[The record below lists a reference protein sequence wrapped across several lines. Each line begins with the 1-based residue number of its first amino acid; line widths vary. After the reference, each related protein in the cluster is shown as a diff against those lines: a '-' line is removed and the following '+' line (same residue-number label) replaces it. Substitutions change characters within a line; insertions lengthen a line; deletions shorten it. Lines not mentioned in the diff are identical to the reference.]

1 MLKEN
6 SNNVNYEVYEED
18 EGIDF
23 YSHEGE
29 LLLDAWFEYKK
40 KNRIKGD
47 DINPA
52 VPIGFAIMYANT
64 HHHNFGVVLDI
75 IVYMEVLK
83 YNDSW
88 NEFIKNFKSWLD
100 RN

>member
-6 SNNVNYEVYEED
+6 LKISDYEACDED
-18 EGIDF
+18 ECIDL
-23 YSHEGE
+23 YSHEGD
-29 LLLDAWFEYKK
+29 LLLDAWFDYKK
-40 KNRIKGD
+40 KNNIKGD

-52 VPIGFAIMYANT
+52 VPIGFALMYANT
-64 HHHNFGVVLDI
+64 HHHNFGV
-75 IVYMEVLK
+75 VYMEVLK